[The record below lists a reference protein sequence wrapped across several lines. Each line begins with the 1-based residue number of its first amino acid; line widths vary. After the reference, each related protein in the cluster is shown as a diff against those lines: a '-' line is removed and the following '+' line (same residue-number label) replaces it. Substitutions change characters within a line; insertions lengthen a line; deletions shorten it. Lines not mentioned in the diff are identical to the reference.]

1 MAKRKSIAPKI
12 YLNLW
17 LLLLV
22 LLGGYYLLF
31 APRDSAYSPEENRTL
46 SGFPEITAE
55 KLLSGDFGEEFEAY
69 LLDRFPGRNLM
80 VSLTSRLEDTL
91 SLASHEDYLLIA
103 EGSDD
108 PLDSEDYLEDAEAL
122 LNNLTG
128 STQPEDVD
136 PTEDP
141 TTQAPPEQTTEA
153 GTEPST
159 EDTEPTTLPPGAEPP
174 IVEKPEASVEDYPA
188 KLNVFMD
195 RGRGETSIRS
205 YPRKY
210 VAASIAVLNRCA
222 QLLPENGKLMCTVV
236 PESTYAN
243 LLVMA
248 DNKVSFYSD
257 WDEMV
262 NGLGNDNVYAFDAAE
277 ILGEGIKREEYVYFR
292 TDMHWTPYGSY
303 LLYSEMVRQAGKIP
317 CSYTE
322 DFDITREEGFRGTYY
337 RATPGNYRGVEPDV
351 LELLMPKTPLQW
363 RRITTGDEYVVKDFL
378 DFNAKE
384 SDRYTVYLGGP
395 AGPWTYAECD
405 NGETENCLVITDS
418 YGLSY
423 IPFLTANYRQV
434 HYYDPRYFDKQA
446 VGGSLADMIEKYEI
460 QDIYV
465 VIGDL
470 HSFDSSFIISYI
482 NSQLGDT

>member
-1 MAKRKSIAPKI
+1 MAKKKSMIPKVYI
-12 YLNLW
+12 NLW

-31 APRDSAYSPEENRTL
+31 APRDSTYSPDENRTL
-46 SGFPEITAE
+46 AGFPEITAE
-55 KLLSGDFGEEFEAY
+55 KLLGGDFSEEFETY
-69 LLDRFPGRNLM
+69 LLDRFPGRSAM
-80 VSLTSRLEDTL
+80 VSLTSRLESTL
-91 SLASHEDYLLIA
+91 SFASHEEYLQIA

-108 PLDSEDYLEDAEAL
+108 PLDSEDYLDDVDEL
-122 LNNLTG
+122 LSNLTPG
-128 STQPEDVD
+128 TEPDGQNTTGTEQTTPSTQPSQD
-136 PTEDP
+136 
-141 TTQAPPEQTTEA
+141 QPEQTTE
-153 GTEPST
+153 
-159 EDTEPTTLPPGAEPP
+159 TTALPEGAEPP
-174 IVEKPEASVEDYPA
+174 IVEKPEASVEDYPF

-205 YPRKY
+205 YPRDY

-222 QLLPENGKLMCTVV
+222 QLLPEDGKLMCTVV

-248 DNKVSFYSD
+248 SDKVSFHAD

-262 NGLGNDNVYAFDAAE
+262 NGLGDNNVYAFDAAE
-277 ILGEGIKREEYVYFR
+277 ILGEAIKREEYVYFR

-303 LLYSEMVRQAGKIP
+303 LLYSEMAKQAGKTP
-317 CSYTE
+317 CSYAD
-322 DFDITREEGFRGTYY
+322 DFDVTVEEGFRGTYY
-337 RATPGNYRGVEPDV
+337 RANPGNYGGVEPDV
-351 LELLMPKTPLQW
+351 LELLMPRVPLEW
-363 RRITTGDEYVVKDFL
+363 RRITSGDAYNVIDFL
-378 DFNAKE
+378 NFEAKE

-405 NGETENCLVITDS
+405 NAETENCLVITDS
-418 YGLSY
+418 YGLSF
-423 IPFLTANYRQV
+423 IPFLTNNYRQV
-434 HYYDPRYFDKQA
+434 HYYDPRFFSRDD

-465 VIGDL
+465 VVGDL

-482 NSQLGDT
+482 NSQLAG